1 MTVKELIDELKLY
14 DENLEVY
21 TEDDE
26 KVVGLYSD
34 GHPQYDDKECIYLE
48 TN

>member
-26 KVVGLYSD
+26 QIVSVYPYKNEFV
-34 GHPQYDDKECIYLE
+34 YLE